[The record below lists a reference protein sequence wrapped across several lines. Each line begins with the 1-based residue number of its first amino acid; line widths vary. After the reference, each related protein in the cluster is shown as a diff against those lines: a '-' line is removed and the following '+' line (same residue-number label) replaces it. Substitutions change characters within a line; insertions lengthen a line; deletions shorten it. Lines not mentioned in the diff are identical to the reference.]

1 MSLAFPIR
9 ERIDRE
15 RVQGRRRVGA
25 RGRPTEARQGAGST
39 VHVAKYRI
47 EAGMKDHAMVCEEV
61 FLLPTEGPGMPP
73 RKRTHTVLLISDEPF
88 EGGDPQVEATPSQQ
102 RLTQ

>member
-1 MSLAFPIR
+1 
-9 ERIDRE
+9 
-15 RVQGRRRVGA
+15 
-25 RGRPTEARQGAGST
+25 
-39 VHVAKYRI
+39 
-47 EAGMKDHAMVCEEV
+47 MKDHAMVCEEV